1 MDLAPYHPIIVH
13 FVIAL
18 GVIGVAFRLV
28 SLTGYLPWTRPAAT
42 ALLLMAAVA
51 AVLAVLS
58 GSAAHGPV
66 ERIPGVGEA
75 VHEHEEAG
83 EWARNLLLVLG
94 VIELA
99 RLGFLKNEKVARVLL
114 YASGVAGLAVGA
126 AIYRAGDLG
135 GDLVYEYAGGVG
147 LRSGDPEDVQRLLVA
162 GLYSQARAARA
173 AGHPEEAQRLIVELV
188 HQMPND
194 PAVSLLAVESL
205 LKDRQDPQA
214 ALSALAQLQLP
225 EDNPRLAIQKG
236 LMTGQALA
244 ASGKRD
250 SALAVLKDLG
260 ARFPRAQR
268 LVDDAI
274 AKLP

>member
-28 SLTGYLPWTRPAAT
+28 SLTDFLPWTRPAAT

-58 GSAAHGPV
+58 GTAAHGPV
-66 ERIPGVGEA
+66 ERIPGVGDA

-83 EWARNLLLVLG
+83 EWVRNLLLVLG
-94 VIELA
+94 AIELA
-99 RLGFLKNEKVARVLL
+99 RLGFLKNEKVARILL
-114 YASGVAGLAVGA
+114 YVSGVAGLAVGA

-147 LRSGDPEDVQRLLVA
+147 IRSGNPEDIQRLLVA
-162 GLYSQARAARA
+162 GLYNQARVARA

-244 ASGKRD
+244 ASGERD
-250 SALAVLKDLG
+250 SALMVLKDLK
-260 ARFPRAQR
+260 ARFPRAER
-268 LVDDAI
+268 MVDDAI